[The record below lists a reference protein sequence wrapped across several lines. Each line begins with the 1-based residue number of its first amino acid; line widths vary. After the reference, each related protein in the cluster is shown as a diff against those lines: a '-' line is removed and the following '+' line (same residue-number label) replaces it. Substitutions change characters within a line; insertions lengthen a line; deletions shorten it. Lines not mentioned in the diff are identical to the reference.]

1 MDSNAAGSSR
11 NGASDE
17 KIAAVYEY
25 EKSDLFTPAERVA
38 LELADAMTETPPNV
52 TDELFARL
60 QEHYNEAELVE
71 LAAIVAQE
79 NFRSR
84 FNTTFRVESAG
95 MYCPVP
101 EVQSNKESGSR

>member
-11 NGASDE
+11 EGASDE
-17 KIAAVYEY
+17 KIAAIPNFRT
-25 EKSDLFTPAERVA
+25 SDLFTPEEKVA
-38 LELADAMTETPPNV
+38 LELAEAMTVTPPNV

-60 QEHYNEAELVE
+60 QQYYDEAQLVE

-84 FNTTFRVESAG
+84 FNTTFRIESQG
-95 MYCPVP
+95 QYCPLPSAVAP
-101 EVQSNKESGSR
+101 AT

>member
-11 NGASDE
+11 NGAADE

-52 TDELFARL
+52 TDELFQRL
-60 QEHYNEAELVE
+60 QQYYDEAELVE

-95 MYCPVP
+95 MYCPMPP
-101 EVQSNKESGSR
+101 EADAETT

>member
-1 MDSNAAGSSR
+1 
-11 NGASDE
+11 
-17 KIAAVYEY
+17 VFEY
-25 EKSDLFTPAERVA
+25 ERSDLFTPAERVA

-52 TDELFARL
+52 TDELFQRL
-60 QEHYNEAELVE
+60 QQYYDEAELVE
-71 LAAIVAQE
+71 LAAIVAHE

-101 EVQSNKESGSR
+101 QAEAEATQ